1 MVSGRGAK
9 ESPLEA
15 GELESYWTTST
26 SPLQVLVFLLPFVA
40 FYEVG
45 QAVWAR
51 ELGGTSLEA
60 RRILSTLFEIFG
72 VVGVHLPAV
81 ALVTVLIT
89 WQVMERRAWRVDWRA
104 LVLMLAESMVWALP
118 LLVLAAMTG
127 LLGGGGGG
135 GSEGAGGIGSLSPGA
150 RATIAAGAGVYEE
163 LVFRFALIAIVHMV
177 LVDLSGMRKTL
188 GDWTAVGFSALVFAA
203 YHRSDVGGEL
213 VTGAVIF
220 YLASGVF
227 LGSLFLGRGLGVA
240 AGAHA
245 LYDLIV
251 LVVIPGLS
259 RGGS

>member
-1 MVSGRGAK
+1 MVSGRGPS
-9 ESPLEA
+9 ESPLET
-15 GELESYWTTST
+15 GELDSYWTTST
-26 SPLQVLVFLLPFVA
+26 SPLQVLVFLLPFVV

-60 RRILSTLFEIFG
+60 RRILSTFFEIFG
-72 VVGVHLPAV
+72 VFGVHLPAL
-81 ALVTVLIT
+81 ALVTVLVT
-89 WQVMERRAWRVDWRA
+89 WQVMARRPWRVDARA
-104 LVLMLAESMVWALP
+104 LGLMLAESMVWALP
-118 LLVLAAMTG
+118 ILVLAAMTG
-127 LLGGGGGG
+127 LLGSGGGGG
-135 GSEGAGGIGSLSPGA
+135 GEGGIGSLSPGA
-150 RATIAAGAGVYEE
+150 RATIAVGAGVYEE
-163 LVFRFALIAIVHMV
+163 LVFRFALIALVHMV
-177 LVDLSGMRKTL
+177 LVDLSGMRKKL

-227 LGSLFLGRGLGVA
+227 LGSLFLGRGLGIA

-245 LYDLIV
+245 IYDLIV